1 MTPRKTWLIVSAAM
15 AAAVFA
21 LMWIGYASHWNW
33 LMSVDST
40 LLEVG
45 HRYSSAHPGRATGW
59 NVFCTVL
66 GPMVFR
72 LLTLVVI
79 IFSLVRRNFR
89 VALFLVISVEPTG
102 VIVEIAKHAANR
114 PRPATALVSAPSAS
128 FPSGHAFGVMVGVLA
143 LLTVVLPVIRR
154 TLRAWLVALCLLTVL
169 AIGVGRVV
177 LNVHYPSDVVA
188 GWALGYA
195 YFVACLLIVP
205 PSRPVTVTDETPAAL
220 GTARS
225 SGPS

>member
-21 LMWIGYASHWNW
+21 LMWIGYASHWDW
-33 LMSVDST
+33 LMRVDST
-40 LLEVG
+40 LLAVG
-45 HRYSSAHPGRATGW
+45 HRYSSAHPGRATAW

-66 GPMVFR
+66 GPTVFR

-79 IFSLVRRNFR
+79 IFSLVRRYFR
-89 VALFLVISVEPTG
+89 VALFLVLSVEPIG
-102 VIVEIAKHAANR
+102 VIGEIAKHAANR
-114 PRPATALVSAPSAS
+114 PRPATALVSASSTS

-143 LLTVVLPVIRR
+143 LLAVALPVIRR
-154 TLRAWLVALCLLTVL
+154 PLRAWLVALGVLTVL
-169 AIGVGRVV
+169 AIGIGRVV

-205 PSRPVTVTDETPAAL
+205 PSRPVMVTDETPAAL
-220 GTARS
+220 GTAR
-225 SGPS
+225 